1 MRLKYQ
7 VNNTVLLD
15 KNDKLAKIKETVLH
29 DRQAPPLKLFLEAF
43 CKLISFDL
51 YFPSVNDF

>member
-43 CKLISFDL
+43 CELISFDH
-51 YFPSVNDF
+51 YFASVK